1 MSDRLFGVVVLIAAL
16 AYIVSAAAI
25 PTSFLTDPVGP
36 KTFPRIVGGIAAL
49 CAVLIIIK
57 PDGNPE
63 WPELRTWL
71 ALAVA
76 MLTLVGYAYAL
87 RPLGFLI
94 PTAVAAS
101 VLSYQIR
108 PRLLPALLTGPGLAI
123 GLFFIFKYALGL
135 GLSPLP
141 KAWLG

>member
-63 WPELRTWL
+63 WPTLRTWF
-71 ALAVA
+71 ALAIA
-76 MLTLVGYAYAL
+76 MITLISYAYTL
-87 RPLGFLI
+87 KPLGFLI

-108 PRLLPALLTGPGLAI
+108 PRPLAALLTGLGLSF
-123 GLFFIFKYALGL
+123 GLFIIFKYALGL
-135 GLSPLP
+135 GLAPVP

>member
-1 MSDRLFGVVVLIAAL
+1 MSDRLFAVVVLIAAL
-16 AYIVSAAAI
+16 AYIVSAASI
-25 PTSFLTDPVGP
+25 PTSFLADPVGP
-36 KTFPRIVGGIAAL
+36 KTFPRIVGSIAAL

-63 WPELRTWL
+63 WPELRTWF
-71 ALAVA
+71 ALAIA
-76 MLTLVGYAYAL
+76 MLTLVGYAYTL
-87 RPLGFLI
+87 KPLGFLI

-108 PRLLPALLTGPGLAI
+108 PRLLPALLTGLGLAT
-123 GLFFIFKYALGL
+123 GLFIIFKYALGL
-135 GLSPLP
+135 GLAPLP